1 LTKVEASVEQ
11 AYTNQYVHLS
21 KGLVQTLAEAVLRY
35 NLAVLLPCCLLSPS
49 SFPVLREYN
58 VYYRPE
64 QNQNGT
70 EYLLQAKIKN
80 RK

>member
-1 LTKVEASVEQ
+1 LTKVQASVEQ
-11 AYTNQYVHLS
+11 AYTHRYVHLS
-21 KGLVQTLAEAVLRY
+21 KGLVDTLAEAVLRY

-49 SFPVLREYN
+49 SFPVLQEYN
-58 VYYRPE
+58 VYYHPE

-70 EYLLQAKIKN
+70 EYLPQAKIKN